1 LEKTFFTELFI
12 PKENNFQNSL
22 FDLTVEANRFLS
34 FPYFFSEDKVKKKS
48 KLANPDTDK
57 ISSANMNSA
66 AASLSPSYKDEA
78 GTIKIKAMNI
88 IFVLD
93 SYDSECI
100 SRMDYFSAVL

>member
-1 LEKTFFTELFI
+1 MEKTFFTELFI

-34 FPYFFSEDKVKKKS
+34 FPYFFLEDKVKKKS
-48 KLANPDTDK
+48 KVANPDTDQV
-57 ISSANMNSA
+57 SSANMNSA
-66 AASLSPSYKDEA
+66 ATTSLSPSYKDEA

-93 SYDSECI
+93 SYDTECI
-100 SRMDYFSAVL
+100 